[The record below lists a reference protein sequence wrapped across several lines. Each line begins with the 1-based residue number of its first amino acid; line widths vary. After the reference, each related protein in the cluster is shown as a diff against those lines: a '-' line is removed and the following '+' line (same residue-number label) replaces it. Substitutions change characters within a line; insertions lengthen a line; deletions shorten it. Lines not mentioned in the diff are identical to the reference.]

1 MPTTPP
7 TLPTTHP
14 TASPPTP
21 LRAWWLA
28 IRPKTLTAT
37 IAPVAVGTALAF
49 FTGAFEALPALAALA
64 GGLLIQIGTNL
75 ANDVLDYR
83 RGADTAERL
92 GPTRVVQ
99 AGLLAPRTVAWGAAA
114 AFGGAAV
121 IGLYLVAVGGW
132 PILILGLASI
142 ISGVLY
148 TAGPYPLAY
157 VGLGDV
163 FVMAF
168 FGIGAVAGTYY
179 VQALDLHPAAI
190 LLGVAVGAMS
200 VGILTVNNLR
210 DIETDRAAGKHTL
223 AVRMGEARTRSYF
236 AVVIALAFAVPLL
249 LVIPGGLSLAPGPGI
264 GVGPGVLLV
273 LVAAP
278 IAWIPVQRVRAGA
291 RGAALNPVLGL
302 TARAQIWHAACLAV
316 GLVANPL
323 AELLSLAILS
333 LIRTIQSLFGIA

>member
-1 MPTTPP
+1 MHPPLITTPP
-7 TLPTTHP
+7 
-14 TASPPTP
+14 SPY
-21 LRAWWLA
+21 RAWWLA

-37 IAPVAVGTALAF
+37 IAPVAVGSALAF
-49 FTGAFEALPALAALA
+49 FTGAFEPLPALAALA

-75 ANDVLDYR
+75 ANDVLDFR
-83 RGADTAERL
+83 RGADTAARL

-99 AGLLAPRTVAWGAAA
+99 AGLLTPRAVAWGAAA
-114 AFGGAAV
+114 AFGGAALV
-121 IGLYLVAVGGW
+121 GLYLVAVGGW
-132 PILILGLASI
+132 PILVLGLASI
-142 ISGVLY
+142 LSGVLY

-157 VGLGDV
+157 VGLGDL

-179 VQALDLHPAAI
+179 VQALELSPAAI

-210 DIETDRAAGKHTL
+210 DIDTDRAAGKRTL
-223 AVRMGEARTRSYF
+223 AVRMGEARTRAYY
-236 AVVIALAFAVPLL
+236 AGMIALAF
-249 LVIPGGLSLAPGPGI
+249 VIPVVQVLAGGLSLAPRPGI
-264 GVGPGVLLV
+264 GIGPGALLV

-316 GLVANPL
+316 GLVANLL
-323 AELLSLAILS
+323 AEHLFLLALTLVEAIQALA
-333 LIRTIQSLFGIA
+333 GGA